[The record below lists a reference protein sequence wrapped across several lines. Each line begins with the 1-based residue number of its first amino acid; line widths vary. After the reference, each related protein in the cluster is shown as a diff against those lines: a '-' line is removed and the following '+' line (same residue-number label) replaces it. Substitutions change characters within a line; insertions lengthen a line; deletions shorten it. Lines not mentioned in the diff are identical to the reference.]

1 MPTEGFNQPTNTN
14 GHCRFSPN
22 HMTAAALLHGAGEE
36 GRLGGLGGGFRL
48 KTESPSLL
56 EPFSTYGDVSV
67 GLWCFCRSRSSLYD
81 NNCFHNAHTQEQ
93 IDT

>member
-36 GRLGGLGGGFRL
+36 GRLGGLGGG
-48 KTESPSLL
+48 S
-56 EPFSTYGDVSV
+56 D
-67 GLWCFCRSRSSLYD
+67 
-81 NNCFHNAHTQEQ
+81 
-93 IDT
+93 